1 LMELKDETLS
11 ATGASAL
18 LARMDGGRRFARI
31 GIRMGDGCEGAQRWR
46 VRACESESEVKR
58 LAMPLG
64 RRCWWERQWWWQW
77 WCWRREWVM
86 AMEVSAA
93 RVWAVGYGCRGG

>member
-31 GIRMGDGCEGAQRWR
+31 GSRNGDDGEGPSVGEC
-46 VRACESESEVKR
+46 VRAR
-58 LAMPLG
+58 
-64 RRCWWERQWWWQW
+64 
-77 WCWRREWVM
+77 
-86 AMEVSAA
+86 A
-93 RVWAVGYGCRGG
+93 RAR